1 MSGFLVLAA
10 ILLAAAVIAVPFSK
24 RLGLGTVLGYL
35 FAGIV
40 VGQISGLLG
49 TQATGL
55 VGVAEFGVVML
66 LFVIGLEMDPETLW
80 DLRHKLV
87 GLGGLQIVMTT
98 ILIAAAGRLLD
109 LPWAT
114 GIAIGMALALSSTAM
129 VIQTLS
135 EKGLT
140 QTNGG
145 RSGVSV
151 LLTQDVAF
159 IPMLVI
165 IPLLVV
171 PGQFSTSGAE
181 VAGHGV
187 GKETGPALAIIEDLP
202 AWGIAGLMLAAIAFI
217 ILGGRFLCRPLFR
230 YIASTGLTEIS
241 TAATLLLVVGTA
253 LLMTFV
259 GLSPAL
265 GTFLAGVVL
274 ANSEFRHE
282 MKSNIEPFKGLLL
295 GLFFMVVGA
304 SINFQ
309 VLFAN
314 FFSVIG
320 LALGMIA
327 CKAAVLL
334 ALARLFHLRGRDAWL
349 FTLGLAQAGEF
360 GLVLLS
366 FMTQTNVIDQ
376 QLADLLL
383 LVVAVSMI
391 LTPALFIGYEHL
403 ATRIGDPVDRLAESD
418 ITGEGPVIIAGGG
431 RFGRVVNEFAA
442 GNGIRTTVLD
452 SDIKVINMMRRLGI
466 KAYLGDPTRP
476 ELLEAAGISDA
487 SALVIAIDSPDKTTE
502 LVRYAR
508 RRRPDLTIIARAR
521 DRIHVYE
528 LYQENATHIV
538 RETFDSSLR
547 AGRYLLQR
555 MGVPEDEAH
564 QRTRNFY
571 RYDRNSTR
579 ELALVW
585 DPEIPVEEN
594 EVYIK
599 RLHELSK
606 EMNLGRLEASED
618 PTGPGSETI
627 PHDGATQG
635 DGKKEKPNEQPETR
649 TDGRPDSGR
658 RPESDHPTAPET

>member
-40 VGQISGLLG
+40 VGQVSGLLG
-49 TQATGL
+49 AQASNL

-80 DLRHKLV
+80 DLRHKLI
-87 GLGGLQIVMTT
+87 GLGGLQIVLTT
-98 ILIAAAGRLLD
+98 VLIAAAASVLG

-165 IPLLVV
+165 IPLLTV
-171 PGQFSTSGAE
+171 PGLHDPGGSEASGHAAGPTLAVIAE
-181 VAGHGV
+181 
-187 GKETGPALAIIEDLP
+187 LP
-202 AWGIAGLMLAAIAFI
+202 AWGIAGVMLASIALI
-217 ILGGRFLCRPLFR
+217 ILGGRFLCHPLFR

-253 LLMTFV
+253 LLMSLV

-314 FFSVIG
+314 LFTVTG
-320 LALGMIA
+320 LTLGMII

-334 ALARLFHLRGRDAWL
+334 ALARLFRLRGRDTWL

-366 FMTQTNVIDQ
+366 FMTQTNVIGG

-383 LVVAVSMI
+383 LVVAMSMI

-403 ATRIGDPVDRLAESD
+403 ARRIGEPVDRLADSD
-418 ITGEGPVIIAGGG
+418 ISGEGPVIIAGGG

-452 SDIKVINMMRRLGI
+452 SNIKVINMMRRLGV

-476 ELLEAAGISDA
+476 ELLEAAGINDA
-487 SALVIAIDSPDKTTE
+487 SALVIAIDSPEKTTE

-521 DRIHVYE
+521 DRIHVFQ

-564 QRTRNFY
+564 LRTRNFY

-585 DPEIPVEEN
+585 DPDLPVERN
-594 EVYIK
+594 EVYIR
-599 RLHELSK
+599 RLHELSS
-606 EMNLGRLEASED
+606 EMNLGRLEAIDD
-618 PTGPGSETI
+618 PTSPGSETI
-627 PHDGATQG
+627 PPEAETG
-635 DGKKEKPNEQPETR
+635 DGDGEKPDESEPE
-649 TDGRPDSGR
+649 PKPE
-658 RPESDHPTAPET
+658 RPEPNSA